1 MIDLCTATTIQHW
14 YNKWN
19 FLKLSGNST
28 FLFLSIGPQ
37 TKSRNWR
44 KIKFELFLTENLW
57 KGIRVS
63 LGMILRL
70 FCQRRKQI
78 MIFRGSRRF
87 CEFCGID
94 LAIFYGYLCYC
105 SNPYCP
111 YETNFPSEHCEHIVR
126 AWTITSFKS
135 RYLPGFQKE
144 RQKASFC

>member
-1 MIDLCTATTIQHW
+1 MKLFKTFWKFHVFVFKYRATNEITKLEE
-14 YNKWN
+14 NKI
-19 FLKLSGNST
+19 L
-28 FLFLSIGPQ
+28 
-37 TKSRNWR
+37 
-44 KIKFELFLTENLW
+44 ELFLTENLW

>member
-1 MIDLCTATTIQHW
+1 MKLFKTFRKFHVFVFKYRATNEITKLEE
-14 YNKWN
+14 NKI
-19 FLKLSGNST
+19 L
-28 FLFLSIGPQ
+28 
-37 TKSRNWR
+37 
-44 KIKFELFLTENLW
+44 ELFLTENLW

-105 SNPYCP
+105 SNRYCP